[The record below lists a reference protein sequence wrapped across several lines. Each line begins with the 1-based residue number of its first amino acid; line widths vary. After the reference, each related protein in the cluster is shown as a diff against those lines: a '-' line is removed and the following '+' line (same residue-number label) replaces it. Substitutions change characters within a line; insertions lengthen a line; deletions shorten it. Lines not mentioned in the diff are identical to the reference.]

1 MLKKWALTVM
11 LLAMLA
17 APVLACGF
25 PLPAGTSMMAVSKAV
40 CAEGETTESCQL
52 RQDAY
57 QLMGK
62 VSAASVNDLAVDL
75 YIDDSTAI
83 TSAVVNGSFDY
94 AVSDTSEYLGANVR
108 VMLDDA
114 MIEADGVVDNLSG
127 TEFLVIDD
135 IGYTRE
141 AEDAAW
147 IEEDLDPTALLGLS
161 FLLGLSG
168 TQGASLDVFNT
179 PGVFTVIEG
188 APQTLNGQQ
197 MIVQTLAVDLNALLG
212 NPEALM
218 TLFNDAANMGMEDM
232 GLDMNDLGD
241 PGEIIPIAP
250 MLAMFLAGTEVN
262 ATLWIGADDGLIH
275 RIEEYYI
282 LQLDLTAT
290 DPTAGAMTM
299 RYALSGTISNH
310 NAALV
315 IAAPDETVEGEGG
328 LLGGGLSG
336 GLFGN

>member
-17 APVLACGF
+17 APMLACGF

-40 CAEGETTESCQL
+40 CAEGETAESCQL

-75 YIDDSTAI
+75 YIDDGTVV
-83 TSAVVNGSFDY
+83 TSAVVNGTFDY
-94 AVSDTSEYLGANVR
+94 VVSESSEYLGANVR
-108 VMLDDA
+108 VLLEDAVVEAEGDVDD
-114 MIEADGVVDNLSG
+114 LSD

-135 IGYTRE
+135 MGYTRQPGE
-141 AEDAAW
+141 SEW
-147 IEEDLDPTALLGLS
+147 IEEELDPTALLGLS

-168 TQGASLDVFNT
+168 TQGASLDLFNA
-179 PGVFTVIEG
+179 PGVFTVTEG
-188 APQTLNGQQ
+188 APETLDGQQ
-197 MIVQTLAVDLNALLG
+197 MIVQTLAVDMGALLG

-218 TLFNDAANMGMEDM
+218 ALFNDAAGMGLESM

-241 PGEIIPIAP
+241 PNQIIPVAP
-250 MLAMFLAGTEVN
+250 MLAPFLEGTQVT

-275 RIEEYYI
+275 RIDEYYE
-282 LQLDLTAT
+282 LQLDLSAT
-290 DPTAGAMTM
+290 DPTMNPMTM
-299 RYALSGTISNH
+299 RYALSGTITNH
-310 NAALV
+310 NADLMIARPNDV
-315 IAAPDETVEGEGG
+315 IEGEGG